1 MFLCWI
7 YSASRGRAVADR
19 RRGDAQLEPIGGV
32 SFPDWPPFTGCWHQ
46 CYIKVTSLTAAP
58 DKSQHWHSWEQGEMR
73 WSLAT
78 LAICITRKWEH
89 FFAEARW
96 NSQLFY
102 SLLSSVRPACC
113 WLCGLYL
120 YSAPAVI
127 VCFCSELERYLQKNK
142 CNVELDRT
150 AEVCFSRI
158 VIFFTLSLK
167 ASSFQRTNSS
177 LKDTFKHRRL
187 DFFFF

>member
-1 MFLCWI
+1 M
-7 YSASRGRAVADR
+7 
-19 RRGDAQLEPIGGV
+19 
-32 SFPDWPPFTGCWHQ
+32 
-46 CYIKVTSLTAAP
+46 
-58 DKSQHWHSWEQGEMR
+58 
-73 WSLAT
+73 
-78 LAICITRKWEH
+78 
-89 FFAEARW
+89 
-96 NSQLFY
+96 
-102 SLLSSVRPACC
+102 
-113 WLCGLYL
+113 
-120 YSAPAVI
+120 I

-187 DFFFF
+187 DFFFFFFFNLYDFVYLANGVTLTWGSLWGSFCDADGHGQI